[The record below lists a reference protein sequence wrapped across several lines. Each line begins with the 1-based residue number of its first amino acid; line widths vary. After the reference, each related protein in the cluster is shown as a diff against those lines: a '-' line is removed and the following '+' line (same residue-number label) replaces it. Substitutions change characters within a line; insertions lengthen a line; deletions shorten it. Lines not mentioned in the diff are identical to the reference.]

1 MKAGTLKFAMAALA
15 VVLLTA
21 SAYAQG
27 VGGVGDQGAG
37 FGGPH
42 RRQAAKKTTEPPKQK
57 ADEKAYSAAL
67 KALPDKKY
75 NAWNGVR

>member
-1 MKAGTLKFAMAALA
+1 MKAGTLKFAMAVLA

-27 VGGVGDQGAG
+27 VGGVGDQGTG

-42 RRQAAKKTTEPPKQK
+42 RRQADKKTTEPPKQK
-57 ADEKAYSAAL
+57 VDEKAYNAAL
-67 KALPDKKY
+67 KELPDKKY
-75 NAWNGVR
+75 DAWHNVR